1 MRGLARL
8 KELLEEIGR
17 IRDKIDLAEKMG
29 VDSAVVDGSSL
40 SLDALREMLAGLEKE
55 VGRAA
60 IADAREEIHRAEEE
74 AGRIRDGKG
83 PKNPAGPGDRDGDG
97 GGDGDGNGNAD
108 GNGNGNGGGNGG
120 GGGGGDGNGNGG
132 GENGGGDGD
141 GGNGDG
147 GGGGGSGGVPDPV
160 CVYVRSDASVW
171 AWDRREQ
178 AWKRFT
184 NGSEIVAVEFV
195 KGGIL
200 AVAET
205 GAALFDCG
213 LGSWLT
219 ELASTPEELVEG
231 AGEP

>member
-40 SLDALREMLAGLEKE
+40 SLDALREMLAELEKE

-83 PKNPAGPGDRDGDG
+83 PKEPAGPGGRDGNGRGEADG
-97 GGDGDGNGNAD
+97 GGE
-108 GNGNGNGGGNGG
+108 
-120 GGGGGDGNGNGG
+120 GDGNGNGG
-132 GENGGGDGD
+132 GGNGGGGGDGD

-219 ELASTPEELVEG
+219 DLASTPEELVEG